1 MVHKNNS
8 TQTEATSIVLQINNT
23 IQKIQ
28 NSCTLVKLKY
38 HVNSSM
44 ADWTTTSLTEH
55 FVVHDSQK
63 RWWPRFPV
71 LYFPPHPPPAKR
83 SRIYQSC
90 ISHPCSMVPHFL
102 VLRLMFSHFSAPVA
116 IKNAKELNVACTYL
130 DVFRLNLS
138 QTCCTQ
144 L

>member
-8 TQTEATSIVLQINNT
+8 AQTEATSIVLQINNT

-55 FVVHDSQK
+55 FVSARLTETLVATFSSLV
-63 RWWPRFPV
+63 FST
-71 LYFPPHPPPAKR
+71 PPPAKR

>member
-8 TQTEATSIVLQINNT
+8 AQTEATSIVLQINNT

-55 FVVHDSQK
+55 FVSARLTETLVATFSSLVFSTPPLQSG
-63 RWWPRFPV
+63 PAFTSPAFPTLAV
-71 LYFPPHPPPAKR
+71 WC
-83 SRIYQSC
+83 RI
-90 ISHPCSMVPHFL
+90 F
-102 VLRLMFSHFSAPVA
+102 
-116 IKNAKELNVACTYL
+116 
-130 DVFRLNLS
+130 
-138 QTCCTQ
+138 
-144 L
+144 